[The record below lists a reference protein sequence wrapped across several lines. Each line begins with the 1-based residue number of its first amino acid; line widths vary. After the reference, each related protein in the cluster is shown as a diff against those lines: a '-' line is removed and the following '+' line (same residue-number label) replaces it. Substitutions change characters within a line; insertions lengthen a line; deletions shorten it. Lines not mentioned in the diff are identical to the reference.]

1 MSDEKTKSG
10 GLSVGTKCGGLSVES
25 DTSRHFLKQWI
36 AEDVAAGRTGGLVV
50 TRFPP
55 EPNGYI
61 HIGHAKAIC
70 IDFGMAQEFGGRC
83 HLRMDDT
90 NPSKESDEYVESI
103 KRDIRWLGFD
113 WGEWFFS
120 AADRFDTM
128 YEIAEN
134 LILSG
139 HAYVCEL
146 TQEEWKEYRGIP
158 TVPGKESPTR
168 NRAPEEN
175 LALFRRMRAGEFPDG
190 SLCLRAKID
199 MASPNIHFRDPVL
212 YRIMHVP
219 HYHAGDKWCIY
230 PMYDFAHPIEDAL
243 EGVTHSMCTLEFEV
257 HRPLYDWVVDRMDEM
272 GMLVVRNGV
281 KIRPQQREFAR
292 LNLTYTVM
300 SKRRLLQLVEEGHVS
315 GWDDPR
321 MPTVCGL
328 RRRGY
333 TPEAIRDFGE
343 RIGVS
348 KYESETDVAL
358 LEYCLRDDLNKRA
371 LRRMAVL
378 DPVKVVIDNYP
389 EGQVEYVE
397 VLNNPEDPAAGT
409 RQVPFSREVYIE
421 REDFMEVPVKK
432 FFRMAPGQEVRL
444 RAACLFTC
452 THVVKDDAGV
462 VTEIH
467 GTYDPASKGGNA
479 ADGRKI
485 KGTMHWVSA
494 AHAVPFEV
502 RLYDRLF
509 TVPNPMADDTRD
521 FTEFLNPDSLTCVT
535 AWGEPVLAQA
545 QPGERFQFERIGYF
559 CADTEDSRP
568 GKPVFNR
575 TVPLKDSWSKAAQK

>member
-1 MSDEKTKSG
+1 MSDENKT
-10 GLSVGTKCGGLSVES
+10 VES

-36 AEDVAAGRTGGLVV
+36 AEDVASGKTGGQVV

-70 IDFGMAQEFGGRC
+70 IDFGMAKEFGGQC
-83 HLRMDDT
+83 NLRMDDT
-90 NPSKESDEYVESI
+90 NPSKESDEYAESI
-103 KRDIRWLGFD
+103 KQDIRWLGFD
-113 WGEWFFS
+113 WGDGFFS
-120 AADRFDTM
+120 AADLFDRM
-128 YEIAEN
+128 YQIAEN
-134 LILSG
+134 LIQSG
-139 HAYVCEL
+139 HAYVCDL
-146 TQEEWKEYRGIP
+146 TQEQWKEYRGIP

-168 NRAPEEN
+168 NRAPAEN
-175 LALFRRMRAGEFPDG
+175 LALFRRMRAGEFADG
-190 SLCLRAKID
+190 TLCLRAKID
-199 MASPNIHFRDPVL
+199 MASPNIHFRDPVI

-219 HYHAGDKWCIY
+219 HYHAGDRWCVY
-230 PMYDFAHPIEDAL
+230 PMYDFAHPIEDAF

-257 HRPLYDWVVDRMDEM
+257 HRPLYDWVIDRMDEM

-300 SKRRLLQLVEEGHVS
+300 SKRKLLQLVQEKRVD

-333 TPEAIRDFGE
+333 TPEAIRDFCE

-371 LRRMAVL
+371 LRRMTVF

-389 EGQVEYVE
+389 EGQTVFVEAQ
-397 VLNNPEDPAAGT
+397 NNPEEPAAGT
-409 RQVPFSREVYIE
+409 RPVPFGREVFIE
-421 REDFMEVPVKK
+421 REDFMEVPAKK

-452 THVVKDDAGV
+452 THVVKDAAGGI
-462 VTEIH
+462 TEIH
-467 GTYDPASKGGNA
+467 GTYDPDSKGGNA

-485 KGTMHWVSA
+485 KGTIHWVSA
-494 AHAVPFEV
+494 AHAVPVEV

-509 TVPNPMADDTRD
+509 TVPDPLGDATRD
-521 FTEFLNPDSLTCVT
+521 FVEFLNPDSFKAVT
-535 AWGEPVLAQA
+535 AFAEPALTGAL
-545 QPGERFQFERIGYF
+545 PGALFQFERIGYF
-559 CADTEDSRP
+559 CADARDSKP

-575 TVPLKDSWSKAAQK
+575 TVTLKDSWTKAGK

>member
-1 MSDEKTKSG
+1 MSDETKTA
-10 GLSVGTKCGGLSVES
+10 EP

-36 AEDVAAGRTGGLVV
+36 AEDVAAGRTGGQVV

-70 IDFGMAQEFGGRC
+70 IDFGMAQEFGGQC
-83 HLRMDDT
+83 NLRMDDT
-90 NPSKESDEYVESI
+90 NPSKESDEYAENI

-113 WGEWFFS
+113 WGEGFYS
-120 AADRFDTM
+120 AADLFDKM
-128 YEIAEN
+128 YAIAEN
-134 LILSG
+134 LIISG
-139 HAYVCEL
+139 HAYVCGL
-146 TQEEWKEYRGIP
+146 TQEQWKEYRGIP
-158 TVPGKESPTR
+158 TAPGKESPTR

-175 LALFRRMRAGEFPDG
+175 LALFRRMRAGEFADG
-190 SLCLRAKID
+190 TLCLRAKID
-199 MASPNIHFRDPVL
+199 MASPNIHFRDPVI

-219 HYHAGDKWCIY
+219 HYHAGDTWCLY
-230 PMYDFAHPIEDAL
+230 PMYDFAHPIEDAF

-257 HRPLYDWVVDRMDEM
+257 HRPLYGWVVDRMDEM
-272 GMLVVRNGV
+272 GLLVVRNGV

-300 SKRRLLQLVEEGHVS
+300 SKRKLLQLVQEKLVN

-333 TPEAIRDFGE
+333 TPEAIRDFCE

-371 LRRMAVL
+371 LRRMAVF

-389 EGQVEYVE
+389 ENQTGYAEAQ
-397 VLNNPEDPAAGT
+397 NNPEDPGAGT
-409 RQVPFSREVYIE
+409 RQVPFGREVYIE
-421 REDFMEVPVKK
+421 REDFMEVPAKK

-452 THVVKDDAGV
+452 THVEKDAAGV
-462 VTEIH
+462 ITEIH
-467 GTYDPASKGGNA
+467 GTYDPDSKGGNA

-485 KGTMHWVSA
+485 KGTIHWVSA
-494 AHAVPFEV
+494 AHAVPVEV

-509 TVPNPMADDTRD
+509 TVPDPLGDAARD
-521 FTEFLNPDSLTCVT
+521 FVEFLNPDSFKAVT
-535 AWGEPVLAQA
+535 AYAEPALASA
-545 QPGERFQFERIGYF
+545 SPGEKFQFERIGYF
-559 CADTEDSRP
+559 CADPIDSKP

-575 TVPLKDSWSKAAQK
+575 TVTLKDSWAKQGK

>member
-1 MSDEKTKSG
+1 MNDENKT
-10 GLSVGTKCGGLSVES
+10 TVES
-25 DTSRHFLKQWI
+25 DTGRHFLKQWI
-36 AEDVAAGRTGGLVV
+36 AEDVAAGRTGGQVV

-70 IDFGMAQEFGGRC
+70 IDFGMAQEFGGQC
-83 HLRMDDT
+83 NLRMDDT
-90 NPSKESDEYVESI
+90 NPSKESDEYADSI
-103 KRDIRWLGFD
+103 KEDIRWLGFD
-113 WGEWFFS
+113 WGDGFFS
-120 AADRFDTM
+120 AADLFDKM
-128 YEIAEN
+128 YQIAEN

-146 TQEEWKEYRGIP
+146 TQEQWKEYRGIP

-168 NRAPEEN
+168 SRSPEEN
-175 LALFRRMRAGEFPDG
+175 LSLFRRMKAGEFADG
-190 SLCLRAKID
+190 TLCLRAKID
-199 MASPNIHFRDPVL
+199 MASPNIHFRDPVI

-219 HYHAGDKWCIY
+219 HYHAGDKWCVY
-230 PMYDFAHPIEDAL
+230 PMYDFAHPIEDAF

-257 HRPLYDWVVDRMDEM
+257 HRPLYDWVIDRMDEM
-272 GMLVVRNGV
+272 GLLVERNGV
-281 KIRPQQREFAR
+281 KIRPHQREFAR

-300 SKRRLLQLVEEGHVS
+300 SKRKLLQLVQENLVR

-333 TPEAIRDFGE
+333 TPEAIRDFCE

-378 DPVKVVIDNYP
+378 DPVKVVVDNFP
-389 EGQVEYVE
+389 EGRVDQVD

-409 RQVPFSREVYIE
+409 RQVPFSREVWIE
-421 REDFMEVPVKK
+421 RDDFMEVPAKK
-432 FFRMAPGQEVRL
+432 FFRVTPGQEVRL
-444 RAACLFTC
+444 RGACLFTC
-452 THVVKDDAGV
+452 THVVKDAAGV
-462 VTEIH
+462 VVEIH
-467 GTYDPASKGGNA
+467 GTYDPESKGGNA
-479 ADGRKI
+479 SDGRKI
-485 KGTMHWVSA
+485 KGTIHWVSV
-494 AHAVPFEV
+494 AHAVRLET

-509 TVPNPMADDTRD
+509 TVPDPMGDALKD
-521 FTEFLNPDSLTCVT
+521 FTEFLNPDSLKVVM
-535 AWGEPVLAQA
+535 AWAEPALSEAA
-545 QPGERFQFERIGYF
+545 PGQKFQFERIGYF
-559 CADTEDSRP
+559 CADTRDSKA
-568 GKPVFNR
+568 GAPVFNR
-575 TVPLKDSWSKAAQK
+575 TVTLKDSWSKAANK

>member
-1 MSDEKTKSG
+1 MSDENKT
-10 GLSVGTKCGGLSVES
+10 VES

-36 AEDVAAGRTGGLVV
+36 ADDVAAGKTGGQVV

-70 IDFGMAQEFGGRC
+70 IDFGMAREFGGQC
-83 HLRMDDT
+83 NLRMDDT
-90 NPSKESDEYVESI
+90 NPSKESDEYAESI
-103 KRDIRWLGFD
+103 KQDIRWLGFD
-113 WGEWFFS
+113 WGDGFYS
-120 AADRFDTM
+120 AANLFDKM
-128 YEIAEN
+128 YEIAEK
-134 LILSG
+134 LIISG
-139 HAYVCEL
+139 QAYVCDL
-146 TQEEWKEYRGIP
+146 TQEQWKEYRGIP
-158 TVPGKESPTR
+158 TLPGKESPSR
-168 NRAPEEN
+168 NRAPAEN
-175 LALFRRMRAGEFPDG
+175 LGLFRRMKAGEFADG
-190 SLCLRAKID
+190 TLCLRAKID
-199 MASPNIHFRDPVL
+199 MASPNIHFRDPVI
-212 YRIMHVP
+212 YRIMHVS
-219 HYHAGDKWCIY
+219 HYHAGDTWSIY
-230 PMYDFAHPIEDAL
+230 PMYDFAHPIEDAY

-257 HRPLYDWVVDRMDEM
+257 HRPLYDWVIDRMDEM
-272 GMLVVRNGV
+272 GLLVVRSGV

-292 LNLTYTVM
+292 LSLSYTVM
-300 SKRRLLQLVEEGHVS
+300 SKRKLLQLVQEKRVD

-333 TPEAIRDFGE
+333 TPEAIRDFCE

-389 EGQVEYVE
+389 EGQVEYVDAQ
-397 VLNNPEDPAAGT
+397 NNPEDPGTGT
-409 RQVPFSREVYIE
+409 RKVPFGREVLIE
-421 REDFMEVPVKK
+421 REDFMEEPAKK

-452 THVVKDDAGV
+452 THVVKDAAGAII
-462 VTEIH
+462 EIH
-467 GTYDPASKGGNA
+467 GTYDPNSKGGNA

-485 KGTMHWVSA
+485 KGTIHWVSA
-494 AHAVPFEV
+494 TLAVPLTV

-509 TVPNPMADDTRD
+509 TVPDPMGDAARD
-521 FTEFLNPDSLTCVT
+521 FVDFLNPDSLKTVT
-535 AWGEPVLAQA
+535 AYGEPALAEA
-545 QPGERFQFERIGYF
+545 LPGQTFQFERVGYF
-559 CADTEDSRP
+559 CADTRESVP

-575 TVPLKDSWSKAAQK
+575 TVTLKDSWTKKV